1 MAGLKELRT
10 RIESIKSTQKITSA
24 MKMVAAARL
33 RRAQTLV
40 VKSQAY
46 NHVLWSSASKVVMEL
61 EEQEQKTKVSYAYP
75 KLMRGNGSDNVVV
88 LLVFTSNRGLCG
100 SYNAKVAKEAA
111 RRTEELLKEGKTVR
125 IVCIGKKGKDI
136 LKRRYADLIIDSFED
151 MAKKGA
157 RYDEAE
163 VLAEKMVAAFD
174 EGSLN
179 VCEMIYAKF
188 HSAINVEPVVRQLLP
203 VEPKKNTYL
212 QDNPPALTE
221 NGAAYDYEPD
231 KLSYLADLLPL
242 LVKDEMFLALI
253 ESQASEQGSRMS
265 SMDNATRN
273 AKEMISKLT
282 LKYNRIRQ
290 TAITTELTEIIA
302 GAEAI

>member
-33 RRAQTLV
+33 RRAQGLIA
-40 VKSQAY
+40 KSDAY
-46 NHVLWSSASKVVMEL
+46 NHLLWDAAYRMLSEL
-61 EEQEQKTKVSYAYP
+61 KEQEQKNKVAVIYP
-75 KLMRGNGSDNVVV
+75 KMMRSNDAKVYV

-100 SYNAKVAKEAA
+100 SYNAKVAKEAG
-111 RRTEELLKEGKTVR
+111 RRAEELLAEGKEVK
-125 IVCIGKKGKDI
+125 IVCVGKKGKDI
-136 LKRRYADLIIDSFED
+136 LKRRHGDLIVESLED
-151 MAKKGA
+151 LAKKGA

-163 VLAEKMVAAFD
+163 DLAVKMIPAFE
-174 EGSLN
+174 EGKFD
-179 VCEMIYAKF
+179 VCELIYAKF

-203 VEPKKNTYL
+203 VDVESNVYL
-212 QDNPPALTE
+212 QDNVPALAFE
-221 NGAAYDYEPD
+221 GAGYDFEPGRLGF
-231 KLSYLADLLPL
+231 LSDLLPL
-242 LVKDEMFLALI
+242 IVKDEMFKALI

-273 AKEMISKLT
+273 AKDMIAKLT

-302 GAEAI
+302 GAEAL

>member
-33 RRAQTLV
+33 RRAQGLIA
-40 VKSQAY
+40 KSEPY
-46 NHVLWSSASKVVMEL
+46 NHMLWNSAARVLADL
-61 EEQEQKTKVSYAYP
+61 REQEEKDKVSYVYP
-75 KLMRGNGSDNVVV
+75 KLMRGTGEDKVVV

-111 RRTEELLKEGKTVR
+111 RRTAQLLEEGKTVR
-125 IVCIGKKGKDI
+125 LICVGKKGKDF
-136 LKRRYADLIIDSFED
+136 LRRKYGDLIIDSYED

-157 RYDEAE
+157 RYDEASE
-163 VLAEKMVAAFD
+163 LAYKIIAAFD
-174 EGSLN
+174 KGELD

-188 HSAINVEPVVRQLLP
+188 HSAINVEPLVRQLLP
-203 VEPKKNTYL
+203 VDVNGM
-212 QDNPPALTE
+212 TE
-221 NGAAYDYEPD
+221 AMPERLVDGAAYDYEPER
-231 KLSYLADLLPL
+231 LAYLADLLPL
-242 LVKDEMFLALI
+242 IAKDEMFRALI

-302 GAEAI
+302 GAEAL

>member
-33 RRAQTLV
+33 RRAQGLIA
-40 VKSQAY
+40 KSEPY
-46 NHVLWSSASKVVMEL
+46 NHALWNSAARVLADL
-61 EEQEQKTKVSYAYP
+61 REQEQKDKVSYVYP
-75 KLMRGNGSDNVVV
+75 KLMRGTGSDNVVV

-111 RRTEELLKEGKTVR
+111 RRTAELIEAGKTVR
-125 IVCIGKKGKDI
+125 LICIGKKGKDI
-136 LKRRYADLIIDSFED
+136 LKRKYSDLIIDSYED

-157 RYDEAE
+157 RYDEASE
-163 VLAEKMVAAFD
+163 LAYKIIAAFD
-174 EGSLN
+174 NGELD
-179 VCEMIYAKF
+179 VCEMVYAKF
-188 HSAINVEPVVRQLLP
+188 HSAINVEPVVRKLLP
-203 VEPKKNTYL
+203 VDVDSNVFLSEHMPERL
-212 QDNPPALTE
+212 ID
-221 NGAAYDYEPD
+221 GAAYDYEPER
-231 KLSYLADLLPL
+231 LVYLADLLPL
-242 LVKDEMFLALI
+242 IAKDEMFQALI

-302 GAEAI
+302 GAEAL